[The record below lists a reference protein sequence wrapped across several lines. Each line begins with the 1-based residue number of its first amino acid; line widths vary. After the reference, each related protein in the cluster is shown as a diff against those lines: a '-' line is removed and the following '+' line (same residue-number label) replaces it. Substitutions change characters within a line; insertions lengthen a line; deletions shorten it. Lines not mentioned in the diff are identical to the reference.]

1 MNCLGSGT
9 CTFSLLPLEL
19 LHVELKLLTFQD
31 VPDKIMPKN
40 KIRWCKNKST
50 QTILRS
56 NYQTHPSALPH
67 WPGREDMQ
75 ANNRPPPNCSS
86 IWWSSVRTCT
96 RFSIFLVRWLL
107 FFVSSTVAPSASCL
121 YKYAKNLVSLMNSK
135 YAIDSTHSHS
145 DKTQD
150 PFVTDYGHGNVVLS
164 VDFYITTFLF
174 SLRASLL
181 HFSDQDFSHNH
192 NCSPCTEQENV
203 SEKQWMQRKRK

>member
-1 MNCLGSGT
+1 MNCLGSGA

-31 VPDKIMPKN
+31 VPDKIMPEN
-40 KIRWCKNKST
+40 NIRWCNNKST
-50 QTILRS
+50 QKILRS

-86 IWWSSVRTCT
+86 IWGSSVRTCT

-121 YKYAKNLVSLMNSK
+121 YKYAMNLVSLMNSK
-135 YAIDSTHSHS
+135 YAIDSIPNTLRQNTRSFCHKLWTWKCGPVRGYVYALHSYFPWEQVCFISQIKIFHI
-145 DKTQD
+145 T
-150 PFVTDYGHGNVVLS
+150 TIVVL
-164 VDFYITTFLF
+164 TF
-174 SLRASLL
+174 
-181 HFSDQDFSHNH
+181 Q
-192 NCSPCTEQENV
+192 T
-203 SEKQWMQRKRK
+203 